1 MASTLWYMVRWLLLL
16 LFLFCLPGLIRAS
29 PLPRPSDT
37 LCISQLTRGYT
48 YLRDQCYLTITGPG
62 ATWQKVYRQP
72 ANTRPTPSLL
82 TSAQS
87 AYWLRQWVKND
98 TDSAQTTYLFTGNNQ
113 TARAY
118 LFTPDHRLIDSLQ
131 CGTLVPRQRWA
142 DLSDDQYIPVKMGAN
157 QTVLLLIRVARQPG
171 ILPSLTNADL
181 PRPSVNLRFETELYH
196 VRQVTRQ
203 YQRNLPELQYRSW
216 VQGGLLFFLLF
227 VVLIYAQYQ
236 QSLYGYYALYVLAG
250 CLYSLLKTRT
260 YTPVGQLFANLPL
273 FRFHALELVVWA
285 GWGAYM
291 LFLVELLN
299 LRVTHPVAARR
310 LRNWGWFAVGYSLF
324 SGTLLMLNNDGGL
337 YQLNF
342 WLCRI
347 VFVSVHIAVLVWVFR
362 QVPSVLTRY
371 VVLGNVLLTLI
382 GVLASLRAGE
392 LILKNTTLP
401 GFVDN
406 LLMLPLGVLLEII
419 VFALALAHR
428 IRLVERE
435 RQASQQAY
443 VEEIEQRT
451 TYEKRLAEVEMLAL
465 RSQMNPH
472 FLFNSLNTIEYFVLK
487 GDEANATRYLSSFS
501 RLLRLILNHSNEET
515 VRLSEELTGLKLY
528 LELES
533 SRFDENFRYT
543 IEVDSGIDPDDIYV
557 PPLLLQPFVENAI
570 WHGLQHSDQADKRL
584 WLRVVEI
591 DEQTLRFEIEDN
603 GIGRDQAARLKS
615 RSATFQK
622 SLGMTITQQRID
634 LFNRTYPAQLDVQLI
649 DLLNNGQSG
658 TLVRMTL
665 RLNPTRPVHPITT
678 RHIP

>member
-1 MASTLWYMVRWLLLL
+1 
-16 LFLFCLPGLIRAS
+16 
-29 PLPRPSDT
+29 
-37 LCISQLTRGYT
+37 
-48 YLRDQCYLTITGPG
+48 
-62 ATWQKVYRQP
+62 
-72 ANTRPTPSLL
+72 
-82 TSAQS
+82 
-87 AYWLRQWVKND
+87 
-98 TDSAQTTYLFTGNNQ
+98 
-113 TARAY
+113 
-118 LFTPDHRLIDSLQ
+118 
-131 CGTLVPRQRWA
+131 
-142 DLSDDQYIPVKMGAN
+142 
-157 QTVLLLIRVARQPG
+157 
-171 ILPSLTNADL
+171 
-181 PRPSVNLRFETELYH
+181 
-196 VRQVTRQ
+196 
-203 YQRNLPELQYRSW
+203 
-216 VQGGLLFFLLF
+216 
-227 VVLIYAQYQ
+227 
-236 QSLYGYYALYVLAG
+236 
-250 CLYSLLKTRT
+250 
-260 YTPVGQLFANLPL
+260 
-273 FRFHALELVVWA
+273 
-285 GWGAYM
+285 M

-299 LRVTHPVAARR
+299 LAVTHPGAARR
-310 LRNWGWFAVGYSLF
+310 LRNWGRFAVGYSLF
-324 SGTLLMLNNDGGL
+324 SSMLLILTNDGGL
-337 YQLNF
+337 YQVNF

-347 VFVSVHIAVLVWVFR
+347 VFVSVHVAVLVWLLR
-362 QVPSVLTRY
+362 RVPSVLTRY

-392 LILKNTTLP
+392 LILKDTSLP

-428 IRLVERE
+428 IRLVDRE

-451 TYEKRLAEVEMLAL
+451 AYEKRLAEVETLAL

-543 IEVDSGIDPDDIYV
+543 IEVDSSIDPDDVYV

-570 WHGLQHSDQADKRL
+570 WHGLQHSDKTDKRL
-584 WLRVVEI
+584 WLRVI
-591 DEQTLRFEIEDN
+591 PLDDQTLRLEIEDN
-603 GIGRDQAARLKS
+603 GIGREQAARLKS
-615 RSATFQK
+615 RSSTFQK

-649 DLLNNGQSG
+649 DLLANGQSG

-665 RLNPTRPVHPITT
+665 QLNPTLPVGPTT
-678 RHIP
+678 NQQLP

>member
-1 MASTLWYMVRWLLLL
+1 MVRWLLFFA
-16 LFLFCLPGLIRAS
+16 LFLPFHGRAN
-29 PLPRPSDT
+29 PFPHQSDT
-37 LCISQLTRGYT
+37 LYLSRLTRGYT
-48 YLRDQCYLTITGPG
+48 YLRDQAYLTVTDPG
-62 ATWQKVYRQP
+62 TAWQDVSRKP
-72 ANTRPTPSLL
+72 TSIRPHPSLL
-82 TSAQS
+82 TSARS

-98 TDSAQTTYLFTGNNQ
+98 TDLSQTTYLFTGNNQ
-113 TARAY
+113 TATAY
-118 LFTPDHRLIDSLQ
+118 LIEPDNRFVDSLQ
-131 CGTLVPRQRWA
+131 CGTMMPRQRWA
-142 DLSDDQYIPVKMGAN
+142 NLSDDQYLPVTMRAG
-157 QTVLLLIRVARQPG
+157 QTLLLLIRVARQPG
-171 ILPSLTNADL
+171 TLPALTHADL
-181 PRPSVNLRFETELYH
+181 PRPSIHLRFEAELYH
-196 VRQVTRQ
+196 AQQLTRQ

-227 VVLIYAQYQ
+227 VVLIYMQYR
-236 QSLYGYYALYVLAG
+236 QSLYGYYGLYVLAG
-250 CLYSLLKTRT
+250 CVYSLLKTRT
-260 YTPVGQLFANLPL
+260 YTPVGQLLADFPL

-299 LRVTHPVAARR
+299 LTVTHPVAARR
-310 LRNWGWFAVGYSLF
+310 LRKWGRLAVVYSLF
-324 SGTLLMLNNDGGL
+324 SGTLLMLTNDGGL
-337 YQLNF
+337 YQVNF

-347 VFVSVHIAVLVWVFR
+347 VFVSVHVIVLVWLHR
-362 QVPSVLTRY
+362 HVPSVLTRY
-371 VVLGNVLLTLI
+371 VVLGNVLLTVI

-392 LILKNTTLP
+392 LILKNTSLP
-401 GFVDN
+401 GLVDN

-428 IRLVERE
+428 IRLVDRE

-451 TYEKRLAEVEMLAL
+451 AYEKRLAEVEMLAL

-543 IEVDSGIDPDDIYV
+543 IEVDSAVAQDDVII

-570 WHGLQHSDQADKRL
+570 WHGLQHSLRADKRL
-584 WLRVVEI
+584 WVRVMLVSEALI
-591 DEQTLRFEIEDN
+591 QFEIEDN
-603 GIGRDQAARLKS
+603 GIGREAAGQLKS
-615 RSATFQK
+615 RLSTRRT
-622 SLGMTITQQRID
+622 SLGMNITQQRID
-634 LFNRTYPAQLDVQLI
+634 LFNRNYPAQLHVQLI
-649 DLLNNGQSG
+649 DLSQNGQLG
-658 TLVRMTL
+658 TIVRITY
-665 RLNPTRPVHPITT
+665 RLSYTQTPVNAPNYS
-678 RHIP
+678 RL